1 MTAIVKRDNIKNE
14 ITIVDDIDLDNC
26 IIEIEDPIVD
36 GINSDNCIIEIEDP
50 ITEDIITEDPTDDE
64 LSEEDDN
71 IEKPIEKVVPKLKEF
86 SADEIKSQIANRIY
100 NFK

>member
-26 IIEIEDPIVD
+26 IIEIGDPIVD

-64 LSEEDDN
+64 LSEEDD
-71 IEKPIEKVVPKLKEF
+71 IEEIIVKEVPKLKEF
-86 SADEIKSQIANRIY
+86 TADEIKSQIANRIY